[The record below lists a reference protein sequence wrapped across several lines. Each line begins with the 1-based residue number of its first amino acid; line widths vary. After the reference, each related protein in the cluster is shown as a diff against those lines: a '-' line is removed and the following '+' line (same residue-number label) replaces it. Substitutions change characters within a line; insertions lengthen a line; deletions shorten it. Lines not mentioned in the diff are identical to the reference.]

1 MKLGQYAA
9 ALGSILQEKR
19 LDILANNLANSQ
31 TPGFKRDI
39 VRFTD
44 FLYEETYTQMQPGPI
59 KTTSAPLDVAITGE
73 GFFKVKTDQGIL
85 YTRAGHFS
93 LDAQGRLVTP
103 EGWFVLGENGIIKLN
118 STDVVID
125 HSGQIME
132 IDKAAGP
139 GAPPKVVD
147 SFDIVTFE
155 NIKSMKKVG
164 QNYFKPLDPKAK
176 ELKPK
181 TLLVQ
186 QGALEGPNFNIV
198 EEMTNLIE
206 TLRIF
211 EAYQRTLRT
220 FHNED
225 KQLIRKVAE
234 K

>member
-118 STDVVID
+118 STDVIID